1 MYRTTIDIHFPD
13 FPDLH
18 TTSFILLPVTL
29 QKRKSRPIRC
39 CLSFFSLVCCAGL
52 GAGFWGNHIL
62 HEEVDRFTTATTH
75 VARLV
80 DHAQTQVP
88 ALNLFFL
95 ICNNFFS
102 SLSFVFLSLLR
113 IFLSFHIRY
122 FRVRAPFMSF
132 SVSHSL
138 SFIIYVLFLISC
150 SVFSSFLAL
159 VGYLSTIH
167 LLHVPVL
174 YVRIVYATVAENY

>member
-1 MYRTTIDIHFPD
+1 
-13 FPDLH
+13 
-18 TTSFILLPVTL
+18 L

-88 ALNLFFL
+88 ALNLFSLFVIISSVHFL
-95 ICNNFFS
+95 S
-102 SLSFVFLSLLR
+102 SFLSLSH
-113 IFLSFHIRY
+113 F
-122 FRVRAPFMSF
+122 F
-132 SVSHSL
+132 SHFTSVTFVFESHL
-138 SFIIYVLFLISC
+138 
-150 SVFSSFLAL
+150 
-159 VGYLSTIH
+159 
-167 LLHVPVL
+167 
-174 YVRIVYATVAENY
+174 